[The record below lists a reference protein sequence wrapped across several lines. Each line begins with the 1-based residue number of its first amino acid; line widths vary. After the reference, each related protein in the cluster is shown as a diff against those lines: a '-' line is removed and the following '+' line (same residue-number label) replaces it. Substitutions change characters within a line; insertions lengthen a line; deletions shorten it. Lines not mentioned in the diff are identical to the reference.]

1 MTDIRP
7 RSIRRSDRWRRQAG
21 TPPHALFVLG
31 GLDEV
36 DAYRVAI
43 DPGELAA
50 PISQPGRRQQ
60 QEEFLQVQPFHRTID
75 GELGA
80 GLRNIFHGAVAA
92 PGAVDSHH
100 MRVDAAFEG
109 DSLALAAFC
118 DHDAFLSTRRPPAA
132 QGRTL
137 RSRLEPGW
145 LTGCKPSN
153 R

>member
-43 DPGELAA
+43 DPGGLAA

-60 QEEFLQVQPFHRTID
+60 QEEFLQVQRFHRTGD
-75 GELGA
+75 GDLGA
-80 GLRNIFHGAVAA
+80 APRNLVDGAVA
-92 PGAVDSHH
+92 P
-100 MRVDAAFEG
+100 AA
-109 DSLALAAFC
+109 ALA
-118 DHDAFLSTRRPPAA
+118 SRP
-132 QGRTL
+132 L
-137 RSRLEPGW
+137 RVHL
-145 LTGCKPSN
+145 
-153 R
+153 